1 MFKAKQL
8 HQEDPIDSAVVG
20 EDDDNNLNESL
31 PGLDEICQELL
42 LEDGCVQLSFFLLFL
57 CWKSICIDQRTLF
70 SQLNFML
77 FEEGLL
83 VRDFFRGHIR
93 ADG

>member
-1 MFKAKQL
+1 MDAWHVWIFLLWHCLCVFKAKQL

-42 LEDGCVQLSFFLLFL
+42 LEDGCVKLSFFYLF
-57 CWKSICIDQRTLF
+57 F
-70 SQLNFML
+70 
-77 FEEGLL
+77 
-83 VRDFFRGHIR
+83 
-93 ADG
+93 